1 MTSKKNTHSEFTFRK
16 NDDIGAAAAEDDAHF
31 LSECF
36 IDTGELKYLYDCDNP
51 KQIVVGRTGAGKTA
65 LLTEIQESSKKTINL
80 SPHSLSL
87 NYIANNTVIQF
98 FEDAGVNLSPF
109 YGLLWKH
116 IIVVELL
123 KEKYKI
129 RTENS
134 QRDCMRRLRELLSK
148 DHIKEQAV
156 DYLEKWGNKFWL
168 TTEER
173 MHELT
178 ERIEKSLAGTLNAG
192 GKGLELS
199 SAGARKLSTEEKY
212 VIVER
217 GKQAVSEV
225 QVRELDNLIVVLDD
239 VIFSDRQQQYF
250 ITIDTLDEEWADD
263 RIRFRLIKSLID
275 TVRRFR
281 RLSNVKIIL
290 SLRLDLLNKV
300 LHSTQD
306 PGFQEEKYESLYL
319 YVRWTPRQ
327 LKDLIERRLNLLVKR
342 RYTNQK
348 LGLEDLFPDQVDGKN
363 ALDYI
368 ISRTFLRP
376 RDAIMFVND
385 CILLSDGRPSFTAHI
400 IKKAEEEYSHK
411 RLQSLATEWQIV
423 HQNLKPISEMLY
435 GMMEHFR
442 VSDITRDFLCT
453 KYEEIA
459 QSIENRKT
467 DPITSSLDKLYTNEG
482 NFSTIRNTLVRS
494 LHFVGLIGIKVG
506 PTSSVNWM
514 YESSLSLSPG
524 QIRPTSTIHIH
535 PMFYR
540 ALGIRKIRG

>member
-1 MTSKKNTHSEFTFRK
+1 MTSKKNTLSEFTFRK
-16 NDDIGAAAAEDDAHF
+16 NDDIGAAAAEDDVHF
-31 LSECF
+31 LSKCF
-36 IDTGELKYLYDCDNP
+36 IDNGELEYLYDCENP
-51 KQIVVGRTGAGKTA
+51 KRIVVGRTGAGKTA
-65 LLTEIQESSKKTINL
+65 LLTEIQESRKETINL

-87 NYIANNTVIQF
+87 NYIANNTVIRF
-98 FEDAGVNLSPF
+98 FEDVGVNLSPF
-109 YGLLWKH
+109 YGLLWRH
-116 IIVVELL
+116 IIVVDLL
-123 KEKYKI
+123 KAKYKI
-129 RTENS
+129 RTEAS
-134 QRDCMRRLRELLSK
+134 HRDCMMRLRRLLSK

-168 TTEER
+168 TTEKR

-192 GKGLELS
+192 SKRFEFSG
-199 SAGARKLSTEEKY
+199 AGARNLSIAEKHA
-212 VIVER
+212 IIER

-225 QVRELDNLIVVLDD
+225 QVRELENLIGVLDD
-239 VIFSDRQQQYF
+239 VIFTDKQQQYF

-290 SLRLDLLNKV
+290 SLRLDLLDKV

-327 LKDLIERRLNLLVKR
+327 LKDLIEQRLNLLVKR
-342 RYTNQK
+342 RYTK
-348 LGLEDLFPDQVDGKN
+348 RKIDFEDLFPDQVDGKK
-363 ALDYI
+363 AIDYI

-376 RDAIMFVND
+376 RDMIMFVND
-385 CILLSDGRPSFTAHI
+385 CILLSEGRPSFTAHI
-400 IKKAEEEYSHK
+400 IKRAEEEYSHK

-435 GMMEHFR
+435 GMKEHFP
-442 VSDITRDFLCT
+442 VSEITRNFLCE
-453 KYEEIA
+453 KYEEA
-459 QSIENRKT
+459 VQSIENT
-467 DPITSSLDKLYTNEG
+467 QSDPITLALDKLYTNDG
-482 NFSTIRNTLVRS
+482 NFSSIRNTLVRS

-524 QIRPTSTIHIH
+524 QMRANSTIHIH

-540 ALGIRKIRG
+540 ALGIQKIRG

>member
-1 MTSKKNTHSEFTFRK
+1 MTTNKNTHSEFIFRK
-16 NDDIGAAAAEDDAHF
+16 NDDIGAAAAEDDDHF

-36 IDTGELKYLYDCDNP
+36 IDNGDLEYLYDCDNP
-51 KQIVVGRTGAGKTA
+51 KRIVVGRTGAGKTA
-65 LLTEIQESSKKTINL
+65 LLTTIQGSRKETINL

-98 FEDAGVNLSPF
+98 FEEAGVNLSPF
-109 YGLLWKH
+109 YGLLWRH

-123 KEKYKI
+123 KAKYKI
-129 RTENS
+129 RTEAS
-134 QRDCMRRLRELLSK
+134 HRDCMNRLRGLLSK

-168 TTEER
+168 TAEER

-192 GKGLELS
+192 SKTFELS
-199 SAGARKLSTEEKY
+199 GAGARNLSTEEKH

-225 QVRELDNLIVVLDD
+225 QVRELENLIGVLDEF
-239 VIFSDRQQQYF
+239 IFIDKQQQYF
-250 ITIDTLDEEWADD
+250 VTIDTLDEEWADD

-290 SLRLDLLNKV
+290 SLRLDLLDKV

-306 PGFQEEKYESLYL
+306 PGFQGEKYESLYL
-319 YVRWTPRQ
+319 YVRWTSRQ

-342 RYTNQK
+342 RYTSQK
-348 LGLEDLFPDQVDGKN
+348 LGIDDLFPDQVDGKQ
-363 ALDYI
+363 AIDYM

-376 RDAIMFVND
+376 RDMIMFVND
-385 CILLSDGRPSFTAHI
+385 CILLSEGRPSFTAHI

-435 GMMEHFR
+435 GMKEHFL
-442 VSDITRDFLCT
+442 VSEISQDFLCE
-453 KYEEIA
+453 KYEGAA
-459 QSIENRKT
+459 QFIENTKS
-467 DPITSSLDKLYTNEG
+467 DPITIGLDKLYTNEA
-482 NFSTIRNTLVRS
+482 NFNSIRNTLVRS

-506 PTSSVNWM
+506 PSSSVNWM
-514 YESSLSLSPG
+514 YETSLSLSPG
-524 QIRPTSTIHIH
+524 QIRPNSTIYIH

-540 ALGIRKIRG
+540 ALGIQKIRG